1 MDAKQVEK
9 EIKSI
14 RQEMEYIIK
23 RYEPMATHFYNY
35 IETQKQENQQESEK
49 TGTTRGVYG

>member
-1 MDAKQVEK
+1 MDVKQVEK

-35 IETQKQENQQESEK
+35 IETQKQEDQQESEK
-49 TGTTRGVYG
+49 TGTNRGVYG